1 MGKSSMWWDA
11 MRYYPLDIK
20 KRCIYN
26 DIYRERECVNA
37 GNITARKSG
46 YDMIYLISIDIMG
59 YVSSTG
65 CF

>member
-1 MGKSSMWWDA
+1 M
-11 MRYYPLDIK
+11 
-20 KRCIYN
+20 IY
-26 DIYRERECVNA
+26 IYIERECVNA
-37 GNITARKSG
+37 GNIAARKSG

>member
-1 MGKSSMWWDA
+1 MWWDA
-11 MRYYPLDIK
+11 MGYYPLDIK

-26 DIYRERECVNA
+26 DIYIYIERECVNA
-37 GNITARKSG
+37 GNIAARKSG